1 MITDMDKTI
10 EIYGELIHV
19 KPNYEDFY
27 ITIKEDGTER
37 RFDVFVPQDNLHWSL
52 DDTEHVYV
60 RGTLSLNVVHADYV
74 DRWGRYCDNCGK
86 HHTEGWYVREDLY
99 ACSDECAVALCGG
112 NEEDFRAGIIVDE
125 NGDITDDA
133 YTYWT
138 EWE

>member
-1 MITDMDKTI
+1 MDKTI
-10 EIYGELIHV
+10 EIYGFVVAIRPAHEGYH
-19 KPNYEDFY
+19 F
-27 ITIKEDGTER
+27 TIREDGTDR
-37 RFDVFVPQDNLHWSL
+37 TFAVFVSQDNLHW
-52 DDTEHVYV
+52 DITEGGHYYV
-60 RGTLSLNVVHADYV
+60 RGEESLGVVQADYV